1 MTTYLEPSHH
11 KSWETDGYLRISGF
25 FSDSEVAALRQWVA
39 EIESWE
45 QDPDRW
51 LHHYESVSDGT
62 RLSRTE
68 NFIPYHEAMKSTLTT
83 GRGAGRYLGVE
94 RGARRTLQRENQLQ
108 IPGRRRLCASSG
120 CPRLRIRQEPHHML
134 NLDRCGD
141 GRERVSVLFA
151 RAAPRR
157 HDCAG
162 RGRLHR
168 SRRCRE
174 HGLGPRAHA
183 TGRHSVVQL
192 LHSPQERRE
201 RLESPQTH
209 NLRRLQQSL
218 RRGLAGQILRG
229 QTSGFFTIRGGRFG
243 KIRSNQQNS
252 PFSRKDGIER

>member
-11 KSWETDGYLRISGF
+11 KSWETNGYLRISGF
-25 FSDSEVAALRQWVA
+25 FSGSEVAALRQWVA

-45 QDPDRW
+45 QDPGRW
-51 LHHYESVSDGT
+51 IHHYESVSDGT

-83 GRGAGRYLGVE
+83 AKVPDAIAELNGEPAVLYKEKINYKYPGGGGYAPHQDAPAYEFVKSHTTCLISIDAATVE
-94 RGARRTLQRENQLQ
+94 NGCLFFS
-108 IPGRRRLCASSG
+108 PGRHREGMIALDADGCIAPDVAESMDWVPAPTQPGDILLFSSY
-120 CPRLRIRQEPHHML
+120 IPHKSGANGS
-134 NLDRCGD
+134 NL
-141 GRERVSVLFA
+141 
-151 RAAPRR
+151 PRR
-157 HDCAG
+157 I
-162 RGRLHR
+162 
-168 SRRCRE
+168 
-174 HGLGPRAHA
+174 
-183 TGRHSVVQL
+183 
-192 LHSPQERRE
+192 
-201 RLESPQTH
+201 